1 MDHGKLL
8 CAAVH
13 CHAVVGGWNDTCL
26 QSRLCLRTGF
36 CTSLS
41 QGLWWNLVKNY
52 LGRIFQILVK
62 TLLPLKVLG
71 VRPITAANT
80 HELEILSSTGGKAML
95 AHFFCHIFCRVC
107 HQVSD
112 GMLAWK
118 RENFFVSVLTVYGH
132 IFEMAGPT
140 FF

>member
-1 MDHGKLL
+1 M
-8 CAAVH
+8 
-13 CHAVVGGWNDTCL
+13 
-26 QSRLCLRTGF
+26 
-36 CTSLS
+36 
-41 QGLWWNLVKNY
+41 KNY

-132 IFEMAGPT
+132 IFEMAGPKMCLKSPGT
-140 FF
+140 AVGAVGFERVSQDL